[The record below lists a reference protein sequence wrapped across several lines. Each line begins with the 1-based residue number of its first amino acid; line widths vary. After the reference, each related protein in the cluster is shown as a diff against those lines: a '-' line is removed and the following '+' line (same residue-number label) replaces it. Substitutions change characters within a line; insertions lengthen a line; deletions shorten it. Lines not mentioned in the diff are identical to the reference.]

1 MVTENSESNTDSYVI
16 DNLFS
21 VKGKTIVITGGT
33 SGLGLIMAEG
43 LLKNGARLIIA
54 SRKQA
59 NCDTALEELAPLGE
73 VSAVA
78 ADISSPEGR
87 KALVEFVAA
96 NYQGI
101 NVLINNAGTNYGA
114 KLEDYPD
121 EGFEKVINTN
131 LSAVFSLTRDL
142 TPHLEKLATAEDPS
156 RIINI
161 GSMDGLH
168 VPVVQRIP
176 TFAYSASKAALHH
189 LTRTMAVHMAPKHIT
204 VNAVAPGFFASKMT
218 NHVFEHYLKDIEADC
233 PLKRVGKPEEI
244 LGIVT
249 YLMSTAGAYT
259 NGTTIPVD
267 GGTNISK
274 GHRDW
279 LD

>member
-1 MVTENSESNTDSYVI
+1 MVTNNADSFAI

-21 VKGKTIVITGGT
+21 VRGKTVVITGGT

-43 LLKNGARLIIA
+43 LLKNGANVLIA
-54 SRKQA
+54 SRKQS
-59 NCDTALEELAPLGE
+59 NCDAALEELSPLGK
-73 VSAVA
+73 VHGVA
-78 ADISSPEGR
+78 ADISTAEGR
-87 KALVEFVAA
+87 KVLVDFVET
-96 NYQGI
+96 NYSGI

-131 LSAVFSLTRDL
+131 LSAVFSLSRDL
-142 TPHLEKLATAEDPS
+142 TPHLEKSASAEDPA

-176 TFAYSASKAALHH
+176 TFAYSASKAAVHH
-189 LTRTMAVHMAPKHIT
+189 LTRTMAVHLASKQIT

-218 NHVFEHYLKDIEADC
+218 DYVFEHFLDDIESDC
-233 PLKRVGKPEEI
+233 PLKRVGKSEEI
-244 LGIVT
+244 VGIVT
-249 YLMSTAGAYT
+249 YLMSAAGAYT
-259 NGTTIPVD
+259 NGATIPID

-274 GHRDW
+274 GHREW
-279 LD
+279 LE

>member
-1 MVTENSESNTDSYVI
+1 MIENTDPNTESYII

-21 VKGKTIVITGGT
+21 VKGKTILITGGT
-33 SGLGLIMAEG
+33 SGLGLIMAKG
-43 LLKNGARLIIA
+43 LLKNGARVIIG

-59 NCDTALEELAPLGE
+59 NCDAALEELGTIGE
-73 VSAVA
+73 VNAVA
-78 ADISSPEGR
+78 ADISNSAGR
-87 KALVEFVAA
+87 KTLVECVAA

-121 EGFEKVINTN
+121 DGFEKVINTN

-142 TPHLEKLATAEDPS
+142 TPHLAKLATAEDPS

-218 NHVFEHYLKDIEADC
+218 DYVFDHYLKDIEADC
-233 PLKRVGKPEEI
+233 PLKPVGKPEEI
-244 LGIVT
+244 VGIVT
-249 YLMSTAGAYT
+249 YLMSAAGAYT
-259 NGTTIPVD
+259 NGATVPVD
-267 GGTNISK
+267 GGTSISK
-274 GHRDW
+274 GHREW
-279 LD
+279 LA

>member
-1 MVTENSESNTDSYVI
+1 
-16 DNLFS
+16 
-21 VKGKTIVITGGT
+21 
-33 SGLGLIMAEG
+33 MAEG
-43 LLKNGARLIIA
+43 LLKNGAKVLVA

-59 NCDTALEELAPLGE
+59 NCDSALESLAHLGD
-73 VSAVA
+73 VQAVA
-78 ADISSPEGR
+78 ADISDADGR
-87 KALVEFVAA
+87 KTLVDYVAE
-96 NYQGI
+96 NFQGI

-142 TPHLEKLATAEDPS
+142 TPHLERSASDEDHS

-189 LTRTMAVHMAPKHIT
+189 LTRTMAVHMASKKIT

-218 NHVFEHYLKDIEADC
+218 DYVFEHYLKDIESDC
-233 PLKRVGKPEEI
+233 PLGRVGKPEEI
-244 LGIVT
+244 VGIVT
-249 YLMSTAGAYT
+249 YLMSAAGSYT
-259 NGTTIPVD
+259 NGTTIPID